1 MQEVPRESKSRREQ
15 GREGRGIREDLSFV
29 LPGWV
34 SGKLLV
40 AFETWG
46 LLFEARLLEAED
58 GRSGNLS
65 LGFQGLRSE
74 GQRSNLTGLGLFS
87 GSTCKLG

>member
-1 MQEVPRESKSRREQ
+1 M
-15 GREGRGIREDLSFV
+15 
-29 LPGWV
+29 
-34 SGKLLV
+34 

-87 GSTCKLG
+87 ISGDHQSRKIGSGVGTAWVFEN